1 MEDMTRKLYIHIL
14 FYSLLIHCC
23 CYYISIVLKS
33 MGNVWR
39 NTLTHHIYIVR
50 LLMKKWLQDN
60 ERQH

>member
-14 FYSLLIHCC
+14 FYSLLIHC

-39 NTLTHHIYIVR
+39 NTLTHHIYVV
-50 LLMKKWLQDN
+50 
-60 ERQH
+60 